1 MKKIGDPRA
10 AKNTGSYSPAL
21 RFGDF
26 VMVSGQGPI
35 DVDGNIVPGNIE
47 EQCELTMQNVA
58 TLIKAAGASMD
69 QVVKCTCYLADI
81 NDFAKF
87 DAVYRTFFDTHLPCR
102 TTIAASL
109 AGIDIEIDAMAYV
122 GKT

>member
-1 MKKIGDPRA
+1 METISDPGA

-35 DVDGNIVPGNIE
+35 DVNGNIAPGTIE
-47 EQCELTMQNVA
+47 EQCRLTMENVA
-58 TLIKAAGASMD
+58 TLLRVAGASMD

-109 AGIDIEIDAMAYV
+109 DGIDIEIDAMAYV